1 MNTLKGSTDLWFCT
15 FLKME
20 GYEIVDYNVISNKR
34 GKFFFDISDEDWKA
48 LKIKCDKSIITKVKT
63 AQISLKDLLF

>member
-1 MNTLKGSTDLWFCT
+1 
-15 FLKME
+15 ME